1 MPNTLGKDSCFSFSL
16 VARFCF
22 WLNFILFWLQKFG
35 IPFGCGKFSWHDP
48 EWTEFQ
54 EQVVLQLRNAVFR
67 EMDENSTLQ
76 EEISAL
82 RQKLDQ
88 VLRQGVHRE
97 GADEA
102 AGKPAHEAKIQDS
115 GHNLLMI
122 WVFSVLFAMCVG
134 MMMSSS

>member
-22 WLNFILFWLQKFG
+22 WLNFILFWLQLDIG
-35 IPFGCGKFSWHDP
+35 FGCPKFSWHDP

-54 EQVVLQLRNAVFR
+54 EQLVLELRNAVFR
-67 EMDENSTLQ
+67 EMDEKSTLQ
-76 EEISAL
+76 EEIRAV

-88 VLRQGVHRE
+88 VLQWVQRE

-122 WVFSVLFAMCVG
+122 WVFSVLFAMSVG